1 MQGTAADVI
10 KVAMIAIHRRLS
22 EEGVRAKLV
31 LQIHDELLLE
41 LAEDELERTREI
53 VLHEMRA
60 AYPFEPALEAEAGA
74 GPSWA
79 EAK

>member
-1 MQGTAADVI
+1 
-10 KVAMIAIHRRLS
+10 MIAIERRLR
-22 EEGVRAKLV
+22 EEDLNARLV

-41 LAEDELERTREI
+41 LEADELERCREI

-74 GPSWA
+74 GPNWA